1 MNEFEIQECKIKISE
16 YKPLIDKLN
25 NSLNISSLQ
34 KQVEK
39 FENQAAEPNF
49 WEDMG
54 NAQKIMQKSNHLK
67 SKISKFKHLSNM
79 AEDCETMIEM
89 LIEEND
95 DSLADELEKTL
106 KEVEREIKEQT
117 LQTLLSG
124 EYDSK
129 NAIIT
134 LHAGAGGTEAMDWV
148 EMLFRMYSRWAERHN
163 FKTKTLDYIAGD
175 EAGIKSIS
183 ILIEGQNA
191 YGYLK
196 SESGACSS
204 FSI

>member
-148 EMLFRMYSRWAERHN
+148 EMLFRMYSRWAEN
-163 FKTKTLDYIAGD
+163 ST
-175 EAGIKSIS
+175 
-183 ILIEGQNA
+183 
-191 YGYLK
+191 
-196 SESGACSS
+196 
-204 FSI
+204 